1 MTKTMNGGVISD
13 LISRSALLDDMKNEL
28 EKALNE
34 GLEEDECEEIL
45 TSALT
50 LKIFVNRQPTVEAI
64 PKEKL
69 DEICE
74 KLEGEKDPIKL
85 LKPSWMCREERILR
99 HKGYCEGLDYAI
111 EIVKGVM
118 NERN

>member
-1 MTKTMNGGVISD
+1 MSD
-13 LISRSALLDDMKNEL
+13 LISKSALLDDMKNEL
-28 EKALNE
+28 EKAMKEELQ
-34 GLEEDECEEIL
+34 EDECKAIL
-45 TSALT
+45 TSAIA
-50 LKIFVNRQPTVEAI
+50 LKSFVNRQPTVEAI

-118 NERN
+118 DERD